1 MKIYNFIFHSKN
13 LYIFFIIVSLTNL
26 FFSTVKVEAKAFD
39 IKDIEISKPFKIDF
53 DKRDII
59 DEGFKIAFS
68 KLTNLIAKSSD
79 QKRLNNIKL
88 NEIRGMIDSF
98 SIKEEKFIDQ
108 VYYVNLGVSF
118 NKKKVFS
125 YFEKKN
131 IFPSLPSKKK
141 FLFIPIIID
150 EKRKDLLIFSDNKI
164 FKKWN
169 ETIDT
174 YHLLEY
180 ILPTE
185 DLEDFNIIKKKYDFI
200 EEYDFKE
207 VTDKY
212 NLKNSIIALIF
223 KNDQGLRVLSRI
235 KSNNDII
242 LKNQSFKGISID
254 NDDQI
259 MVLIKNLKVIYED
272 YWKDFNL
279 INTSIKLQL
288 MIKID
293 SSDNLKISKFEKIMS
308 ETDLIYD
315 YFISKFDR
323 NYLIYEVI
331 FNGTPDLFLKLMSE
345 NNEGFDTQNK
355 IWKLK

>member
-1 MKIYNFIFHSKN
+1 MRIYNFIFHSKN
-13 LYIFFIIVSLTNL
+13 LYIFFIIVSLANL

-39 IKDIEISKPFKIDF
+39 IEDIEISKPFKIDF

-68 KLTNLIAKSSD
+68 KLANLIAKSSD
-79 QKRLNNIKL
+79 QKILNNIKL
-88 NEIRGMIDSF
+88 NEIRGMIESF

-118 NKKKVFS
+118 NKKKVFN

-131 IFPSLPSKKK
+131 IFPSFPSKKK

-169 ETIDT
+169 ETIESF
-174 YHLLEY
+174 HLLEY

-185 DLEDFNIIKKKYDFI
+185 DLEDFNTIKKKYDFI

-212 NLKNSIIALIF
+212 NLRNSIIALIF
-223 KNDQGLRVLSRI
+223 KNDQGVRVLSRI
-235 KSNNDII
+235 KSNNDVI
-242 LKNQSFKGISID
+242 LKNQSFKNISID

-259 MVLIKNLKVIYED
+259 TDLIKNLKVIYED

-288 MIKID
+288 MVKID

-323 NYLIYEVI
+323 NYLIYEII
-331 FNGTPDLFLKLMSE
+331 FNGTPNLFLKLMSE
-345 NNEGFDTQNK
+345 NNEEFDTQNK

>member
-88 NEIRGMIDSF
+88 NEIRGMIESF
-98 SIKEEKFIDQ
+98 SIQEEKFIDQ

>member
-131 IFPSLPSKKK
+131 IFPSLPSKKNSC
-141 FLFIPIIID
+141 LF
-150 EKRKDLLIFSDNKI
+150 
-164 FKKWN
+164 
-169 ETIDT
+169 
-174 YHLLEY
+174 
-180 ILPTE
+180 
-185 DLEDFNIIKKKYDFI
+185 
-200 EEYDFKE
+200 
-207 VTDKY
+207 
-212 NLKNSIIALIF
+212 
-223 KNDQGLRVLSRI
+223 Q
-235 KSNNDII
+235 
-242 LKNQSFKGISID
+242 
-254 NDDQI
+254 
-259 MVLIKNLKVIYED
+259 
-272 YWKDFNL
+272 
-279 INTSIKLQL
+279 
-288 MIKID
+288 
-293 SSDNLKISKFEKIMS
+293 
-308 ETDLIYD
+308 
-315 YFISKFDR
+315 
-323 NYLIYEVI
+323 
-331 FNGTPDLFLKLMSE
+331 
-345 NNEGFDTQNK
+345 
-355 IWKLK
+355 

>member
-1 MKIYNFIFHSKN
+1 
-13 LYIFFIIVSLTNL
+13 
-26 FFSTVKVEAKAFD
+26 
-39 IKDIEISKPFKIDF
+39 
-53 DKRDII
+53 
-59 DEGFKIAFS
+59 
-68 KLTNLIAKSSD
+68 
-79 QKRLNNIKL
+79 
-88 NEIRGMIDSF
+88 
-98 SIKEEKFIDQ
+98 
-108 VYYVNLGVSF
+108 
-118 NKKKVFS
+118 
-125 YFEKKN
+125 
-131 IFPSLPSKKK
+131 
-141 FLFIPIIID
+141 LFIPIIID

-169 ETIDT
+169 ETIESF
-174 YHLLEY
+174 HLLEY

-185 DLEDFNIIKKKYDFI
+185 DLEDFNTIKKKYDFI

-212 NLKNSIIALIF
+212 NLRNSIIALIF
-223 KNDQGLRVLSRI
+223 KNDQGVRVLSRI
-235 KSNNDII
+235 KSNNDVI
-242 LKNQSFKGISID
+242 LKNQSFKNISID

-259 MVLIKNLKVIYED
+259 TDLIKNLKVIYED

-288 MIKID
+288 MVKID

-323 NYLIYEVI
+323 NYLIYEII
-331 FNGTPDLFLKLMSE
+331 FNGTPNLFLKLMSE
-345 NNEGFDTQNK
+345 NNEEFDTQNK